1 MLSLQICCRLQQELN
16 LLQMKSLTLCGI
28 SKCGIR
34 LFSSLASPEGIL
46 CKRLFNS
53 SCGFFI
59 EKGNLFQG
67 IFLPTFIW
75 CSLGLIG
82 HWGRHNKGALTQEFF
97 RKTILS
103 SPPPSQPLSNI
114 ASNLLQFC
122 IRRSILSDS
131 YFVQSFSLPQWHF
144 LVLLSL
150 LKGQEAFFA
159 WFPVV
164 VNDSLPLTRNQEPVT
179 ACAK

>member
-59 EKGNLFQG
+59 EKVNLFFQG

-82 HWGRHNKGALTQEFF
+82 HWGRHNKGAVSQEFI
-97 RKTILS
+97 RKTI
-103 SPPPSQPLSNI
+103 P
-114 ASNLLQFC
+114 LQFC
-122 IRRSILSDS
+122 IRRFILSVFCS
-131 YFVQSFSLPQWHF
+131 NLQYKVFNCGFYEPGWYTCRSPMQWQF

-150 LKGQEAFFA
+150 LKVQEAFFS

-164 VNDSLPLTRNQEPVT
+164 VNYSCHAL
-179 ACAK
+179 